1 MKTQKIFNILL
12 VLSTLLLIAG
22 CTQEST
28 TKHHSTEQI
37 WLVDITD
44 PLELVIDTAYVH
56 TQLDIENTLW
66 EAKTISLSTITDYYN
81 NPQKTFTIEEATPLM
96 SNTHIRRAKVNNFIR
111 SIDSAIVALSPSV
124 SSTKNRSLVF
134 TTIYKHLQHLSHC
147 SATKRTL
154 YIYSNLMENSPSGV
168 SFYNKATYKK
178 LTTHP
183 DKVAEQLQKEGQLPD
198 LTGIT
203 IYLLYYPNSTEDN
216 ERYHTIAT
224 FYTHLLEQHHA
235 TVHLSTSQ

>member
-1 MKTQKIFNILL
+1 MKTQKIFNTLL

-44 PLELVIDTAYVH
+44 PLELFIDTAYVH

-66 EAKTISLSTITDYYN
+66 AAKTITLSTITDYYN

-96 SNTHIRRAKVNNFIR
+96 SNPHIRRAKVNTFIGH
-111 SIDSAIVALSPSV
+111 IDSAIVALPPSV
-124 SSTKNRSLVF
+124 SSTKNHSLVF
-134 TTIYKHLQHLSHC
+134 TPISKHLQQLSQ
-147 SATKRTL
+147 SRATKRTL
-154 YIYSNLMENSPSGV
+154 YIYSNLMENNPNGV
-168 SFYNKATYKK
+168 SFYDKATYEQ
-178 LTTHP
+178 LITHP
-183 DKVAEQLQKEGQLPD
+183 DRVAEQLQQEEQLPD

-203 IYLLYYPNSTEDN
+203 IYLLYYPDNAEDN
-216 ERYHTIAT
+216 GRYHTVAT
-224 FYTHLLEQHHA
+224 FYTHLLEQYHA
-235 TVHLSTSQ
+235 TVQLSASQ